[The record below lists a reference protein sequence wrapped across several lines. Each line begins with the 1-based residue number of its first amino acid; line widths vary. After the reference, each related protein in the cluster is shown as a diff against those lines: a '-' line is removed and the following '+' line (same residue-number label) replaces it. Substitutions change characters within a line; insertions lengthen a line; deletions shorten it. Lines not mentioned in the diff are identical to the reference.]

1 MEFVYIG
8 AFGYSY
14 LFYDSAAWGFFL
26 SGRYQIYFGKIMRL
40 SILIVN
46 WNTRDLMIHCVNSI
60 LRYAPP
66 FPHEVIVVDNN
77 SSDGSADTLI
87 NLYNHNKN
95 IRVIE
100 SIRNLGFAKGNNLAY
115 KNSAGEYI
123 FLLNPDAE
131 VTEGALEALVNFMDA
146 YPDVGI
152 VGPKLLNP
160 DGSLQPSVRRFPT
173 LRSAIAVFSGLH
185 RFLKLDKYLMSKFDY
200 TKQGE
205 VDQVM
210 GAALLTRRKITE
222 TLGFLDEKFWLWY
235 EEVDF
240 CKRVKD
246 HGHKVMYFPGAA
258 VIHHK
263 GAGFSQMPVYLR
275 KKTVAQSLIYYF
287 KKNGHFWDVWIISIA
302 LPAILFAARFFD
314 FLGLKIK
321 PK

>member
-1 MEFVYIG
+1 
-8 AFGYSY
+8 
-14 LFYDSAAWGFFL
+14 
-26 SGRYQIYFGKIMRL
+26 MRL

-210 GAALLTRRKITE
+210 
-222 TLGFLDEKFWLWY
+222 
-235 EEVDF
+235 
-240 CKRVKD
+240 
-246 HGHKVMYFPGAA
+246 YFPGAA

>member
-1 MEFVYIG
+1 
-8 AFGYSY
+8 
-14 LFYDSAAWGFFL
+14 
-26 SGRYQIYFGKIMRL
+26 MRL

-160 DGSLQPSVRRFPT
+160 DGSLQPQCADFRRCVLPLPCFPDST
-173 LRSAIAVFSGLH
+173 VF
-185 RFLKLDKYLMSKFDY
+185 
-200 TKQGE
+200 
-205 VDQVM
+205 
-210 GAALLTRRKITE
+210 
-222 TLGFLDEKFWLWY
+222 
-235 EEVDF
+235 
-240 CKRVKD
+240 
-246 HGHKVMYFPGAA
+246 
-258 VIHHK
+258 
-263 GAGFSQMPVYLR
+263 
-275 KKTVAQSLIYYF
+275 
-287 KKNGHFWDVWIISIA
+287 
-302 LPAILFAARFFD
+302 
-314 FLGLKIK
+314 
-321 PK
+321 